1 LCLAD
6 AAVDNKNQLI
16 LPVLSK
22 FLVCSAFFASNNPAR
37 TDNKF
42 FGRGKSRGHT
52 RTVAGKVGQ
61 GKAGREVCHVIPTG
75 QAMGDVGASQFMQY
89 PKPPC
94 LSSASS
100 GQGQAIAINALLGI
114 AECAVRDV

>member
-1 LCLAD
+1 MMRDERRSLCLAD

-61 GKAGREVCHVIPTG
+61 GKAGREVCLT
-75 QAMGDVGASQFMQY
+75 QASRRF
-89 PKPPC
+89 
-94 LSSASS
+94 SAD
-100 GQGQAIAINALLGI
+100 
-114 AECAVRDV
+114 AVPQTAVPSKLH